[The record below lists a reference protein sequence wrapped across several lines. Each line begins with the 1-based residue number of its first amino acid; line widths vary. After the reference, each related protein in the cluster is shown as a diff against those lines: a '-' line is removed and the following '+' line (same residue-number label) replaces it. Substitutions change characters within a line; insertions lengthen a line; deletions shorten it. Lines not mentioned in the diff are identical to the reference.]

1 MIQVQFRSGFTTGGR
16 KLWAVRCGWT
26 LSPPC
31 FVNTWMW
38 LVRLAKRLRKKCGTT
53 VTHERVAV
61 SDAGLVARLEGC
73 TRNSKLR
80 VHRRHQQLMRLNGAV
95 RGAQALITRAHHLR
109 RQFGL
114 DALPVTRSEQGMS
127 LFIENQPPMRLPT
140 HAREVFDVTS
150 AGDTVAGVIRA
161 RLAAGLGL
169 AEAVVLENIAAGIVV
184 AKMGTAGF
192 NLVEL
197 TMP

>member
-1 MIQVQFRSGFTTGGR
+1 
-16 KLWAVRCGWT
+16 
-26 LSPPC
+26 
-31 FVNTWMW
+31 
-38 LVRLAKRLRKKCGTT
+38 
-53 VTHERVAV
+53 
-61 SDAGLVARLEGC
+61 
-73 TRNSKLR
+73 
-80 VHRRHQQLMRLNGAV
+80 
-95 RGAQALITRAHHLR
+95 
-109 RQFGL
+109 
-114 DALPVTRSEQGMS
+114 
-127 LFIENQPPMRLPT
+127 
-140 HAREVFDVTS
+140 VTS